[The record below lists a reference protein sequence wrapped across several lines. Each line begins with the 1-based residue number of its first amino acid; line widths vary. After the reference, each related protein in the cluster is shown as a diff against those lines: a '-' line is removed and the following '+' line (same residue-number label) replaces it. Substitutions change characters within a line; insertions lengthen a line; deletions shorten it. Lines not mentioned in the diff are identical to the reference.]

1 MASEKSAF
9 MSIEAPKNSASR
21 EISEELPSAPSS
33 SRSPQHLFLDVSTE
47 LLECGHSVRFKAPGR
62 SMQPIIKEGE
72 TITVE
77 PIAPEAVKRGDIILY
92 RTPGGVVA
100 HRVVGIKRE
109 MTAQSSSL
117 SPHHLFLLRGDAST
131 TCDTPVA
138 PHQVLGKV
146 ISVERDGRSI
156 NPYCLR
162 VKTQRLA
169 RLIASRIKRWLLR
182 LAEAQ
187 QHIDELTL

>member
-1 MASEKSAF
+1 MVREKAAF
-9 MSIEAPKNSASR
+9 MSIQGPKNIAPPESC
-21 EISEELPSAPSS
+21 EELSSAQSSAP
-33 SRSPQHLFLDVSTE
+33 SPQHLFVDVSTE
-47 LLECGHSVRFKAPGR
+47 LLECGHGVRFKAPGR
-62 SMQPIIKEGE
+62 SMQPTIKEGE

-100 HRVVGIKRE
+100 HRVVGIQRK
-109 MTAQSSSL
+109 MSA
-117 SPHHLFLLRGDAST
+117 HHLFFLRGDAAAM
-131 TCDTPVA
+131 CDAPVA
-138 PHQVLGKV
+138 SDQVLGKV

-162 VKTQRLA
+162 VKTLRLA

>member
-72 TITVE
+72 TITV
-77 PIAPEAVKRGDIILY
+77 D
-92 RTPGGVVA
+92 
-100 HRVVGIKRE
+100 RVVGIKRE

-131 TCDTPVA
+131 TCDAPVA
-138 PHQVLGKV
+138 PDQVLGKV